1 VSKVSSSAKVGIAA
15 RLAAERAAK
24 NRWVRALAAGV
35 AATAKSFTRVFH
47 VLWLEVTGFLF
58 LVIAVV
64 GALALRHEYSKYRAG
79 QATAERLWI
88 PGVFVV
94 LFAYFG
100 VSSFWRARR
109 KR

>member
-1 VSKVSSSAKVGIAA
+1 MSKVSRGAKVGIAA
-15 RLAAERAAK
+15 RLVAERAGK
-24 NRWVRALAAGV
+24 NRWVRALYAGV
-35 AATAKSFTRVFH
+35 GATAKTFTRVFH

-58 LVIAVV
+58 LVIAVI
-64 GALALRHEYSKYRAG
+64 GGLALGREYSKYRAG

-88 PGVFVV
+88 PGLFVL